1 MLKKLI
7 FGAVGL
13 VGVAKAIDCDSLK
26 SQVNAPAL
34 NCAGLMSN
42 SKFAAVIQVMSS
54 CQTNLLSDSMI
65 QGLIEDMRP
74 ITNEKLLNALEMY
87 CDIISDQLNNSC
99 GQGIGCAGGIGGD
112 QGDDFDDL
120 FN

>member
-13 VGVAKAIDCDSLK
+13 VGVAKAIDCESLK
-26 SQVNAPAL
+26 SQVKAPAL
-34 NCAGLMSN
+34 NCGTLMSN
-42 SKFAAVIQVMSS
+42 SKFAAVIQVMNSCSS
-54 CQTNLLSDSMI
+54 NLLSKPMI

-74 ITNEKLLNALEMY
+74 ITNEKLLSAVEMY
-87 CDIISDQLNNSC
+87 CGIISDQLNDSC
-99 GQGIGCAGGIGGD
+99 GQGIGCGGGQGD
-112 QGDDFDDL
+112 DGDDFDDL